1 MDCKTESAAR
11 SAIRIE
17 AIVLQGIA
25 HGLFLFAIGV
35 LTAPLVPFVFM
46 FGRTRANFG
55 KWTRVLCSPFF
66 FAAGC
71 LFALVNPFVVLLGN
85 LKDVL
90 GVAKVEWE
98 TRWMAGQPKKPN
110 GHPLAVRS
118 DEERELDELAVTVG
132 VIKDYNAEA
141 REYGQGLPID
151 ETAL

>member
-25 HGLFLFAIGV
+25 HGLFLFAVGV
-35 LTAPLVPFVFM
+35 LTAPLVPCVFV

-55 KWTRVLCSPFF
+55 KLTRVLCSPFF

-85 LKDVL
+85 LKEVWD
-90 GVAKVEWE
+90 VAKVEWE

-110 GHPLAVRS
+110 GHPLAIPTE
-118 DEERELDELAVTVG
+118 DEMEAREMGFALG